1 MNVVAEEIFGAEE
14 DTTQTKPTIENALKL
29 IAIDKNNFVCVKDGE
44 KIIAWTVTLPTSKQN
59 MNEFLDGKITERELS
74 ERSKKNHSFETLYL
88 MAGITLPEY
97 QRKGLY
103 SLCRKYQ
110 IEYFKTK
117 YGIHDFYAMPF
128 SPEGEKAL
136 AKVEKNLK
144 IQIKIPSQT

>member
-1 MNVVAEEIFGAEE
+1 MKISYPTIEDSAQMNVVAEEIFGAEE

-88 MAGITLPEY
+88 M
-97 QRKGLY
+97 
-103 SLCRKYQ
+103 
-110 IEYFKTK
+110 
-117 YGIHDFYAMPF
+117 
-128 SPEGEKAL
+128 
-136 AKVEKNLK
+136 
-144 IQIKIPSQT
+144 